1 MYDLMLLEVLLT
13 KDGRKNLLG
22 KMRPELRMTEF
33 NALIPWVGKSIR
45 NVLLNTYSA
54 LGAMKGLR
62 EKRQIRLSLC
72 LKSSQSRKTFYIQVG
87 EESFL

>member
-13 KDGRKNLLG
+13 KDGWKNLLG

-33 NALIPWVGKSIR
+33 NALIPWVGNSIR
-45 NVLLNTYSA
+45 NILLNTYSV
-54 LGAMKGLR
+54 LGTLKGLR

-72 LKSSQSRKTFYIQVG
+72 LKSSQSRKIFYIQVR
-87 EESFL
+87 ED